1 MESIDYAVLIIYLVG
16 IFGVGVLLSFK
27 NKNADDMFAAGGE
40 SPWWTSGL
48 SAFMTMFSA
57 GTFVVWGG
65 IAYKY
70 GFVAVMINICYGVA
84 AILVGYFVAGKWK
97 KLGVRTPAQFIELR
111 FGSSAVQFYTWS
123 MMIFRVVGSAGALY
137 SLSIM
142 LVALLPLD
150 EGNFLRDPNTGNLS
164 LVWAIAIFG
173 GTVVIYTMAGGLWAV
188 LMTDVLQ
195 FIVLN
200 LAVIFI
206 IPLILMKVGGFSGF
220 MKKIPEGFTDLTN
233 NKYTWFFL
241 VGWVMIH
248 FFMVGADWAF
258 AQRFICVPN
267 EKDARKSTYLFGVLY
282 LLSPIL
288 WLLPPMIYRVVDQN
302 ADPAQAYILACQYVL
317 PAGMLGLMVAA
328 MFSATASMVSSQ
340 LNVFAG
346 VLTDELY
353 RRVINPEASDK
364 KLLNAGRVF
373 TIFIG
378 VLLIAVALTIPYLG
392 GIEKVI
398 ISITSIMVGPLLAP
412 TIWGLFSRKTATS
425 AIWVTAPV
433 SFVLG
438 FIALILNPGGFLST
452 LSAPKNF
459 PSLRG
464 FYDSITTIFPNV
476 SNYIANNT
484 QTVNLVIGVV
494 VPIVILTVMHFMATE
509 EAPGVKRVEA
519 LIASTAKEQAKL
531 GEQKA
536 SRMPAMVVGGS
547 LFLCAL
553 MMYSLIFFNKEDHGL
568 LIIFGSVLIFIS
580 IAIFAISFLQHQ
592 KTVKEKKNIIK

>member
-70 GFVAVMINICYGVA
+70 GFVAVMINICYGIA
-84 AILVGYFVAGKWK
+84 AILVGYFIAGKWK

-142 LVALLPLD
+142 LVALLPLE
-150 EGNFLRDPNTGNLS
+150 EGNFLRDPATGNLS
-164 LVWAIAIFG
+164 LIWAIAIFG

-220 MKKIPEGFTDLTN
+220 MEKIPEGFTDLTN
-233 NKYTWFFL
+233 DKYTWFFL

-288 WLLPPMIYRVVDQN
+288 WLLPPMIYRVVDSN
-302 ADPAQAYILACQYVL
+302 ANPTQAYILACQYVL

-353 RRVINPEASDK
+353 RRVINPDASDK

-373 TIFIG
+373 TVFIG

-452 LSAPKNF
+452 LSSPKNF

-464 FYDSITTIFPNV
+464 IYDSVTTMFPQV
-476 SNYIANNT
+476 SEYIANNT

-519 LIASTAKEQAKL
+519 LIANTAKEQAKL

-536 SRMPAMVVGGS
+536 SRMPAMVVGGC

-568 LIIFGSVLIFIS
+568 LIIFGSILIS
-580 IAIFAISFLQHQ
+580 ISITIFSVSFLQQQ
-592 KTVKEKKNIIK
+592 KIAKEQENI